1 MTMGRIRDKPILV
14 WVSEEEYNQIEEKMR
29 LLGTDNLSAYIRK
42 MAIDGMVVKL
52 DLPELQ
58 KLTSLLG
65 RCAGNFNQIARRV
78 QMTNRAYDEDIEEL
92 RGKLEEIWEKVD
104 AVLTR
109 LGRL

>member
-1 MTMGRIRDKPILV
+1 MGRIRDKPILV

-78 QMTNRAYDEDIEEL
+78 
-92 RGKLEEIWEKVD
+92 LEEIWEKVD

>member
-1 MTMGRIRDKPILV
+1 MNMGRNRNKPILL
-14 WVSEEEYNQIEEKMR
+14 WVSEKEREQIEEKMR
-29 LLGTDNLSAYIRK
+29 MIGTDNLSAYIRK

-65 RCAGNFNQIARRV
+65 RCAGSFNQIARRV
-78 QMTNRAYDEDIEEL
+78 QMTSRTYDEDIEEL
-92 RGKLEEIWEKVD
+92 RGKLGEIWEKVD

>member
-1 MTMGRIRDKPILV
+1 MGRIRDKPILV

>member
-1 MTMGRIRDKPILV
+1 MGRIRNKPILL
-14 WVSEEEYNQIEEKMR
+14 WVSEKEREQIEQKMR
-29 LLGTDNLSAYIRK
+29 MIGTDNLSAYIRK

-65 RCAGNFNQIARRV
+65 RCAGSFNQIARRV
-78 QMTNRAYDEDIEEL
+78 QMTSRAYDEDIEEL
-92 RGKLEEIWEKVD
+92 RGKLGEIWEKVD